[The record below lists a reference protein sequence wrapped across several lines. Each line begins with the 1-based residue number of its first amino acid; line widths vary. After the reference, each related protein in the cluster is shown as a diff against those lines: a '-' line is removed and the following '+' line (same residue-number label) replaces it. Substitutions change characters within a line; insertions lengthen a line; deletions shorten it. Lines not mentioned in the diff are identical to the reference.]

1 MVGTGNEEASPYAF
15 FSSLL
20 SLSLLPKRS
29 MQRIVLII
37 MNNVFFFSLLLIKFD
52 VIQGFKYGEI
62 DFFLSQTWIIT
73 RILQ

>member
-1 MVGTGNEEASPYAF
+1 MGTGNEEASPYAF

-20 SLSLLPKRS
+20 SLFLLPKRS

-37 MNNVFFFSLLLIKFD
+37 MNNVFFSLLLIKFD

>member
-1 MVGTGNEEASPYAF
+1 MMGTGNEEASPYAF

-37 MNNVFFFSLLLIKFD
+37 MNNVFFYCFVVEVADQGPSCSKD
-52 VIQGFKYGEI
+52 VRDQ
-62 DFFLSQTWIIT
+62 S
-73 RILQ
+73 

>member
-37 MNNVFFFSLLLIKFD
+37 MNNVFFSLLLIKFD

-73 RILQ
+73 RNLQ

>member
-1 MVGTGNEEASPYAF
+1 MMGTGNEEASPYAF

-29 MQRIVLII
+29 MQRIVLFI
-37 MNNVFFFSLLLIKFD
+37 MNNVFFLLLLIKFD

>member
-1 MVGTGNEEASPYAF
+1 MMGTGNEEASPYAF

-37 MNNVFFFSLLLIKFD
+37 MNNVFFLLLLIKFD

>member
-37 MNNVFFFSLLLIKFD
+37 MNNVFFSLLLIKFD

>member
-1 MVGTGNEEASPYAF
+1 MGTGNEEASPYAF

-37 MNNVFFFSLLLIKFD
+37 MNNVFFSLLLIKFD

>member
-1 MVGTGNEEASPYAF
+1 MTGIGNEEASPVCF
-15 FSSLL
+15 PNSSLL
-20 SLSLLPKRS
+20 SLSLLLRRF

-37 MNNVFFFSLLLIKFD
+37 MNNVFFLLLLKFD

-73 RILQ
+73 QILH

>member
-37 MNNVFFFSLLLIKFD
+37 TNNVFFSLLLIKFD
-52 VIQGFKYGEI
+52 VIKGFKYGEI

>member
-1 MVGTGNEEASPYAF
+1 MMGTGNEEAFPYAF

-20 SLSLLPKRS
+20 SLSLLLKRP
-29 MQRIVLII
+29 MQRIVLIL
-37 MNNVFFFSLLLIKFD
+37 MNKVFVLLLLKFD

-73 RILQ
+73 RNLQ